1 MAMVESAGSVAV
13 VGAGIIGWRS
23 KYSTDKNLYCERLSS
38 HQCPTGRV
46 FQYQVGSGRVWDK
59 LPGSGSGSGR
69 EGVLKYTIRYFWVSI
84 LILGIPGYFRDFQG
98 RLDIICWR

>member
-23 KYSTDKNLYCERLSS
+23 KYSTDKNFYIAKDCL
-38 HQCPTGRV
+38 PTSAQRV
-46 FQYQVGSGRVWDK
+46 GFFNIGSGRVWDK

-84 LILGIPGYFRDFQG
+84 LILGIPGFLGFF
-98 RLDIICWR
+98 